1 MNQPHVFSDEE
12 KKVSLANP
20 ALFKALIPY
29 VRPYAWMLALTTV
42 LVFMVTGFE
51 LFQPWLIQQAIDRF
65 ILVSG
70 TPGFHIMG
78 LALGIHGC
86 SASDDCFFRPG
97 ILPAA
102 GFTLRAIRPVPGRRR

>member
-42 LVFMVTGFE
+42 LVFMVTGF
-51 LFQPWLIQQAIDRF
+51 
-65 ILVSG
+65 
-70 TPGFHIMG
+70 
-78 LALGIHGC
+78 
-86 SASDDCFFRPG
+86 
-97 ILPAA
+97 
-102 GFTLRAIRPVPGRRR
+102 